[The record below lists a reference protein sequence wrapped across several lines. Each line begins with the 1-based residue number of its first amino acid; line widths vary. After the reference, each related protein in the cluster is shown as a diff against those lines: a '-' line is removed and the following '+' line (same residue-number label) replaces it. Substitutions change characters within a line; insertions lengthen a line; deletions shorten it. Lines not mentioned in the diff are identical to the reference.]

1 MNEQFN
7 DPNFGCFHYSHTLG
21 REGGSRI
28 AVLQVAQ
35 GAYASYS
42 DSTTDTPNHHAMGRF
57 DQAIFVDHKGKDPI
71 LGPGTRCSGNQF
83 RKKAIDPSVTGEREA
98 KCRNSKRLA

>member
-7 DPNFGCFHYSHTLG
+7 DPNLG
-21 REGGSRI
+21 VSIIAIHWAEKEAHGSRSFSWRRGLRI
-28 AVLQVAQ
+28 IFEFDDRH
-35 GAYASYS
+35 SY
-42 DSTTDTPNHHAMGRF
+42 HHAMGRF

-71 LGPGTRCSGNQF
+71 LGPGTRCSGKQF
-83 RKKAIDPSVTGEREA
+83 RNKAIDPSVTGEREA